1 MLPVLLKPVEKCAL
15 DLISDW
21 PWIAL
26 KDLAG
31 LLDVSPQRASKIV
44 IPLEGFGL
52 AARPRRRRRTPG
64 PYRPGAGPT
73 GPRGPHLRRRGE
85 AAAEHCP

>member
-52 AARPRRRRRTPG
+52 AARPRDAGGRLALTPNPPKEG
-64 PYRPGAGPT
+64 VGSVS
-73 GPRGPHLRRRGE
+73 
-85 AAAEHCP
+85 